1 MKRVAEVKTKQQLKR
16 LSVSADAIKYFSNE
30 LMHIFLHLFK
40 HAPVNETVLSLTRV
54 VIDSDYVQCI

>member
-16 LSVSADAIKYFSNE
+16 LSVSADAIKYFANE
-30 LMHIFLHLFK
+30 LMHISLHLFK
-40 HAPVNETVLSLTRV
+40 HAPVNETVLSLTWI